1 MSRIAERFAQRR
13 TEGRAA
19 FVPFLTAGDP
29 SLDRT
34 VEIALQLDEAGADVL
49 ELGVPFSDPLADGP
63 VIQRSSERALQ
74 RGVTLESV
82 LDVVRRIRR
91 RSELP
96 LLLFSYF
103 NPLLQRG
110 LERLATEAKE
120 AGVDGAL
127 VTDLPP
133 EEAGEWIA
141 AARAASL
148 DTVFLAAPTSP
159 PERLRRVA
167 EASRGFVYAV
177 SRTGVT
183 GERQALSDEAAPLV
197 ERLHGLTDVPVAL
210 GGERRVGLYESTEP
224 LFLPTLG
231 ERLGDGIEAWLLD
244 LYLDTGILPS
254 QMLGVIAWWGLEAA
268 QDGLQIEGYRLPEG
282 GEAMTQRLLDEVF
295 LVRPAEVSTDPEAL
309 VDVAVDPIADLL
321 TGVEFGEEEIA
332 GHMVTTL
339 DYGGSLQYIYSSADT
354 IWVISDP
361 LGERAKVEEAIE
373 ALP

>member
-1 MSRIAERFAQRR
+1 MSRIAERFQRRR

-34 VEIALQLDEAGADVL
+34 ADIALELEEAGADVL

-63 VIQRSSERALQ
+63 VIQRSSERALR
-74 RGVTLESV
+74 RGVTLERV
-82 LDVVRRIRR
+82 LDVVRRIRKA
-91 RSELP
+91 SELP

-110 LERLATEAKE
+110 LERLATEAAD
-120 AGVDGAL
+120 AGVDGVL

-159 PERLRRVA
+159 PDRLRRVA

-183 GERQALSDEAAPLV
+183 GERQALSTEAAPLV
-197 ERLHGLTDVPVAL
+197 EHLHELTDVPVAL
-210 GGERRVGLYESTEP
+210 GFGISTPEQVAAAAKVAEGVVVGS
-224 LFLPTLG
+224 
-231 ERLGDGIEAWLLD
+231 A
-244 LYLDTGILPS
+244 
-254 QMLGVIAWWGLEAA
+254 
-268 QDGLQIEGYRLPEG
+268 
-282 GEAMTQRLLDEVF
+282 
-295 LVRPAEVSTDPEAL
+295 LVRFLEKTPDG
-309 VDVAVDPIADLL
+309 DVGAQVRWL
-321 TGVEFGEEEIA
+321 T
-332 GHMVTTL
+332 
-339 DYGGSLQYIYSSADT
+339 SAM
-354 IWVISDP
+354 
-361 LGERAKVEEAIE
+361 
-373 ALP
+373 